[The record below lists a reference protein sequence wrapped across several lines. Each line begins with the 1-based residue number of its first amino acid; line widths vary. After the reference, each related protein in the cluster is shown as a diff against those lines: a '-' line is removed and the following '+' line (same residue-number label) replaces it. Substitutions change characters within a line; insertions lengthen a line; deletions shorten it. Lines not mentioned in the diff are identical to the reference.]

1 MGVILN
7 WWTRS
12 IDGLEEK
19 EAETE
24 VILKVPANGL
34 CVSWHRSPEGKLRC
48 GRVWMRQEKTHILK
62 CTTGIMTSKQAKR
75 KRGRRAR
82 KL

>member
-1 MGVILN
+1 MGVMLI

-24 VILKVPANGL
+24 VILKVPANRR

-48 GRVWMRQEKTHILK
+48 GRVCMRQKKTHILK
-62 CTTGIMTSKQAKR
+62 STTGIMTT
-75 KRGRRAR
+75 
-82 KL
+82 